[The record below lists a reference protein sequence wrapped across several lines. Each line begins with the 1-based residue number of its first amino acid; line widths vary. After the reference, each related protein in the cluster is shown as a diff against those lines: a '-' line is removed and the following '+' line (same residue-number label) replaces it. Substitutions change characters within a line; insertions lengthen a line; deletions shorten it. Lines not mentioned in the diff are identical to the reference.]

1 MRFTLTIGT
10 VYLVFYVRVCCRTQF
25 QTVRCLKCIFCSQ
38 PPCHIKK
45 SILKKIKMSLRF
57 CSYLLDQKCQMLIR
71 TIIEF
76 FLAVDES
83 CIPLSILQE
92 IMFVA
97 VRVVNTCCSQSS
109 IRSFIEAAIN
119 AVDLFLYQCESNLL
133 YTKQGNKQQC

>member
-1 MRFTLTIGT
+1 
-10 VYLVFYVRVCCRTQF
+10 
-25 QTVRCLKCIFCSQ
+25 
-38 PPCHIKK
+38 
-45 SILKKIKMSLRF
+45 MSLRF

-109 IRSFIEAAIN
+109 IRSFIESAIN
-119 AVDLFLYQCESNLL
+119 TVDLFLYYRESNLL
-133 YTKQGNKQQC
+133 YTKWVTIVLICGGKSNLSKFFDVYIFWMSIHCYVYYMQYIIHVVIIIFINL